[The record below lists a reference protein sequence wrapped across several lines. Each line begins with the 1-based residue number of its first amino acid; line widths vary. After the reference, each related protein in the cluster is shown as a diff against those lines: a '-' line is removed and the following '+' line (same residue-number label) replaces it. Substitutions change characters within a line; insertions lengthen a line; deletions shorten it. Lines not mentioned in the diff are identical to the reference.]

1 MVGLGWFMQFNATF
15 NNISVISWQSVL
27 LVEETVVPLTCR
39 KSLTNFIYNFRIKS
53 AMYKRSIGRM
63 PKLRSSNK
71 TAQYKLSIK
80 GQYLLPLPVD
90 DNSCQHQTP
99 PIEKHK
105 TQYQLFLLQTEAH
118 LQNKIYI
125 NSQTSINPKTN
136 VNATWGLN
144 QRYCPSL

>member
-15 NNISVISWQSVL
+15 NNISVILWQSVL

-63 PKLRSSNK
+63 PKLRQSNK

-80 GQYLLPLPVD
+80 HQYLLPFPVD
-90 DNSCQHQTP
+90 HNSYQHYSNHQQ
-99 PIEKHK
+99 KHTK
-105 TQYQLFLLQTEAH
+105 HNTSYFSSRQRLIYKIKYILTIKPVLTQKPMSMPLG
-118 LQNKIYI
+118 
-125 NSQTSINPKTN
+125 
-136 VNATWGLN
+136 V
-144 QRYCPSL
+144 